1 MEIIRT
7 ALYFIAVLSVLII
20 VHEWG
25 HFIVAKLCKMRVEDF
40 SLFFGKRLIRLGVRN
55 GTEYNIRSIP
65 LGGFVKIAGMEPDDI
80 SNGAPIFPHH
90 AKIHIDVK
98 EKAWRNDPRR
108 LNINKTL
115 RGLDE
120 EALETLDT
128 VNFDQVSERVFN
140 AVAEAV
146 GDDGRLTDE
155 GREELK
161 SLLTSTGIND
171 DEYRYLTTILSA
183 QALVQDPNGYNAKP
197 LWQRALTIFAG
208 PFMSI
213 FFGFLIFCVMGF
225 TTGIPDLNNPDN
237 TIGAVIKG
245 KAADKAGLQ
254 PGDKIVVIN
263 GVKINDWNSMVDL
276 IHNNPGR
283 PIRLVILRDHK
294 PMNVTATPD
303 ADTVQENG
311 KKVTE
316 GRLGFY
322 PGGMAWRR
330 YTPVAAI
337 THGSD
342 MLYAEVAGTLKTVFS
357 KHVRE
362 GVGGIIT
369 IGRIIN
375 QDSKEGPQNV
385 LFTAGMLSI
394 SVGLINLFPIPILDG
409 GHLLLLAIE
418 GIRRR
423 KLSSREVYAAQM
435 IGISIIGVLFVLV
448 MYNDISH
455 LFTP

>member
-1 MEIIRT
+1 MDYVRS

-40 SLFFGKRLIRLGVRN
+40 SLFFGKRLVRLGERN
-55 GTEYNIRSIP
+55 GTEYNIRTIP
-65 LGGFVKIAGMEPDDI
+65 LGGFVKISGMEPDDI
-80 SNGAPIFPHH
+80 SNGAPIFPALSR
-90 AKIHIDVK
+90 AKRAEVSV
-98 EKAWRNDPRR
+98 DPDKM
-108 LNINKTL
+108 LQ
-115 RGLDE
+115 GLDE
-120 EALETLDT
+120 EALNA
-128 VNFDQVSERVFN
+128 VNFDNVSPRIYT
-140 AVAEAV
+140 VAEEAV
-146 GDDGRLTDE
+146 GNDGRLTDN
-155 GREELK
+155 GREELQ
-161 SLLTSTGIND
+161 SLLSSTAINA
-171 DEYRYLTTILSA
+171 DEHRYLEALLSA
-183 QALVQDPNGYNAKP
+183 QAALPDPSGYNQKP
-197 LWQRALTIFAG
+197 IWQRALTIFAG

-225 TTGIPDLNNPDN
+225 TTGIPDITNPDN
-237 TIGAVIKG
+237 IIGGVLKG
-245 KAADKAGLQ
+245 EAAYKAGLQ
-254 PGDKIVVIN
+254 PGDRIVAIN
-263 GVKINDWNSMVDL
+263 GVKIHDWNGMVDI
-276 IHNNPGR
+276 IHNNADRPMQVVVQRGR
-283 PIRLVILRDHK
+283 QTVQVK
-294 PMNVTATPD
+294 VTPKAETVS
-303 ADTVQENG
+303 DTVNG
-311 KKVTE
+311 HKVTKTQ
-316 GRLGFY
+316 GRLGIS
-322 PGGMAWRR
+322 PGVMAWRR
-330 YTPVAAI
+330 YSPANAI
-337 THGSD
+337 RQGSF

-362 GVGGIIT
+362 GIGGIIT
-369 IGRIIN
+369 IGRIIH

-455 LFTP
+455 LFP